1 MTLRGSLSNPTPIS
15 GPWAEDLLV
24 RHLFEAPPVGTL
36 GQRAGNDRWA
46 LPMQTAH
53 DPQYLVKHLLSELP
67 AVTERVKAMRQ
78 ARGGTNVEDNKNRM
92 FASQEAY
99 LKVEQ
104 PPSSHPMPRRLLQ
117 SQSEAIWQNPI
128 ALTSLPCTST
138 STEVSTETPLRDG
151 D

>member
-1 MTLRGSLSNPTPIS
+1 
-15 GPWAEDLLV
+15 
-24 RHLFEAPPVGTL
+24 
-36 GQRAGNDRWA
+36 
-46 LPMQTAH
+46 MQTAH

-104 PPSSHPMPRRLLQ
+104 LPSPHPLPRRLLQ
-117 SQSEAIWQNPI
+117 SQQEAPWQCPI
-128 ALTSLPCTST
+128 ALTLLHCIIISINL
-138 STEVSTETPLRDG
+138 STESPL
-151 D
+151 